1 MIFAAKPLAVVV
13 GYMVTWFGWVDNLL
27 FLSKLEKVT
36 DITQLKP
43 GDKIISIGVTSEILE
58 FLCIHPHNNNYSLF
72 LNSDLDGTKKFYND
86 KLRNGNYYKYSDK
99 WEVLAMKETIN
110 WYKEQVNFMEKLL
123 HKREEKCAHDK
134 PGK

>member
-1 MIFAAKPLAVVV
+1 MK
-13 GYMVTWFGWVDNLL
+13 D
-27 FLSKLEKVT
+27 KLEKVT
-36 DITQLKP
+36 DITQLRP

-99 WEVLAMKETIN
+99 WKVLVMKETIN

-134 PGK
+134 PEK

>member
-1 MIFAAKPLAVVV
+1 MK
-13 GYMVTWFGWVDNLL
+13 D
-27 FLSKLEKVT
+27 KLEKVT

-99 WEVLAMKETIN
+99 WKVL
-110 WYKEQVNFMEKLL
+110 L
-123 HKREEKCAHDK
+123 
-134 PGK
+134 